1 MSKSQG
7 NVYYI
12 GTLRKQGYK
21 LDEIRFFLIYGH
33 YRKRLNFSRKTMA
46 SAVENLKRLKRR
58 VTAIQRQ
65 ADDSALFDSSA
76 AKETKMTFALKMD
89 SDLDVKGAIDNL
101 QLFLSAMDVKHL
113 KPRAAS
119 GVIHALRDI
128 DQVLR
133 VIF

>member
-1 MSKSQG
+1 MSKSKG

-12 GTLRKQGYK
+12 HTLRKQGYE

-33 YRKRLNFSRKTMA
+33 YRKRLTFSRKTMGR
-46 SAVENLKRLKRR
+46 AVEKLRR
-58 VTAIQRQ
+58 FKQSVGAIQRQ
-65 ADDSALFDSSA
+65 ADAASDLDSAA
-76 AKETKMTFALKMD
+76 AKETKMTFARKMG

-113 KPRAAS
+113 KPSTAS

-128 DQVLR
+128 DEVLQ

>member
-1 MSKSQG
+1 MSKSKG
-7 NVYYI
+7 NVHYI
-12 GTLRKQGYK
+12 DTLRKQGYK

-33 YRKRLNFSRKTMA
+33 YRKRLNFSPKNMGR
-46 SAVENLKRLKRR
+46 AVEKLRR
-58 VTAIQRQ
+58 FKQAVGAILRQ
-65 ADDSALFDSSA
+65 ADDGSDFDGSAT
-76 AKETKMTFALKMD
+76 KETKMTFALKMD

>member
-1 MSKSQG
+1 MGRAAEK
-7 NVYYI
+7 
-12 GTLRKQGYK
+12 LRKFKQ
-21 LDEIRFFLIYGH
+21 
-33 YRKRLNFSRKTMA
+33 
-46 SAVENLKRLKRR
+46 AVG
-58 VTAIQRQ
+58 AILRQ
-65 ADDSALFDSSA
+65 ADDGADFDSSA
-76 AKETKMTFALKMD
+76 AKETKMTFADKMD

>member
-1 MSKSQG
+1 MSKSKG

-12 GTLRKQGYK
+12 DTLRKQGYK
-21 LDEIRFFLIYGH
+21 HAEIRFFLIYGH
-33 YRKRLNFSRKTMA
+33 YRKRLNFSRENMA
-46 SAVENLKRLKRR
+46 RAVESLKRLK
-58 VTAIQRQ
+58 TTIAAIQAQ
-65 ADDSALFDSSA
+65 ADDGPHFDSIA
-76 AKETKMTFALKMD
+76 AKETKMSFADKMG

-119 GVIHALRDI
+119 GVIHALREI
-128 DQVLR
+128 DQVLE